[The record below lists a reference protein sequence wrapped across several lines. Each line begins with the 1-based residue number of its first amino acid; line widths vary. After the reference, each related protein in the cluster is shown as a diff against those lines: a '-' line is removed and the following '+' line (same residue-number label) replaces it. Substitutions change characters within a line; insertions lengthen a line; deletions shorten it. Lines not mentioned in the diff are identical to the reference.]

1 MDKKKIF
8 ICGISTEC
16 CSYSTL
22 IQNENDFEIL
32 SGKKLLKYID
42 FPYSKHN
49 NITFI
54 PNKFYR
60 SLPGGPVD
68 KKFFIKTIN
77 NITNDLIK
85 SKPID
90 GILLIMHG
98 AMYVKGI
105 SDPEGFFI
113 KKIRSKVSKNC
124 KISLSYD
131 LHGQMTDSIIKN
143 IDYFA
148 AYKTAPHIDVKQ
160 TYSRSLKML
169 IDGILKNKK
178 NHIIW
183 EKIPVLVSGEMSST
197 IVEPCKK
204 IYKNLNIFNKLNGI
218 NDCNLLIGY
227 VWADTKRATASAIVN
242 CTDVNI
248 GKRICKKI
256 ALSYWN
262 NRFNL
267 VYDMKSYKL
276 NKIFHVVNKKR
287 FTILAD
293 SGDNPTAGGVGNRI
307 DVLEHVF
314 KNKIENTL
322 FAGIYNEEIFRE
334 LKNKKNKIVIKD
346 SISKKKISISI
357 DKFYLKNDNAIVI
370 SNNNTVIFTKYR
382 KPFHYLSDF
391 RELNI
396 NLKKYKILIVKSGYL
411 SPELKKLK
419 ADNFMI
425 LTDGFV
431 TQDFKRIKNLFREK
445 PIYPFQKNFRYN
457 IAI

>member
-1 MDKKKIF
+1 MKKKIF

-22 IQNENDFEIL
+22 IQNKKDFEIL
-32 SGKKLLKYID
+32 SGKKLLQYIN

-49 NITFI
+49 NLTFI

-68 KKFFIKTIN
+68 KNFFIKTIN

-113 KKIRSKVSKNC
+113 KKIRSKVSKKC

-131 LHGQMTDSIIKN
+131 LHGQMTDSIINN

-248 GKRICKKI
+248 GKKICKKI

-276 NKIFHVVNKKR
+276 NKIFHVVNKNR

-293 SGDNPTAGGVGNRI
+293 SGDNPTAGGVGSRI
-307 DVLEHVF
+307 DVLEYVF
-314 KNKIENTL
+314 KKNIQNTL
-322 FAGIYNEEIFRE
+322 FAGIFNEEIFRE
-334 LKNKKNKIVIKD
+334 LENKKKKIVIKD
-346 SISKKKISISI
+346 DISKKKIYIQI
-357 DKFYLKNDNAIVI
+357 DSFYLKNDNAIVS
-370 SNNNTVIFTKYR
+370 SNNNTIIFTKYR

-391 RELNI
+391 KELNI
-396 NLKKYKILIVKSGYL
+396 NLKKYKILVVKSGYL

-431 TQDFKRIKNLFREK
+431 TQDFKRIKNLFRER

-457 IAI
+457 ISI

>member
-1 MDKKKIF
+1 MKKKIF

-22 IQNENDFEIL
+22 IQNKKDFEVL
-32 SGKKLLKYID
+32 SGKKLLKYIN

-77 NITNDLIK
+77 NITKGLTK

-113 KKIRSKVSKNC
+113 TKIRSKVSKNC

-293 SGDNPTAGGVGNRI
+293 SGDNPTAGGVGSRI
-307 DVLEHVF
+307 DVLEYVF

-382 KPFHYLSDF
+382 KPFHYLNDF

-396 NLKKYKILIVKSGYL
+396 NLKKYKILIVK
-411 SPELKKLK
+411 
-419 ADNFMI
+419 
-425 LTDGFV
+425 
-431 TQDFKRIKNLFREK
+431 
-445 PIYPFQKNFRYN
+445 
-457 IAI
+457 